1 MIIINFMYKKEV
13 QMVKIIRLTCG
24 IFVFTLAV
32 SLVLSAT
39 WFAQEKKVDTQK
51 LYEEIAGYY
60 EFEAPEQTLYITFW
74 VEDGVL
80 KAKQEDDPD
89 DEIVTL
95 EPIEGKELAFEVT
108 TQGGQVI
115 ELKFSRDE
123 EGKITKCVVIA
134 MGIKIEGVK
143 IKK

>member
-1 MIIINFMYKKEV
+1 MAN
-13 QMVKIIRLTCG
+13 IIRKSACN
-24 IFVFTLAV
+24 IFVFIMAA
-32 SLVLSAT
+32 SLVFSPT
-39 WFAQEKKVDTQK
+39 CFAQEKKVDIQK

-89 DEIVTL
+89 DEIVIL

-115 ELKFSRDE
+115 ELQFSSDE
-123 EGKITKCVVIA
+123 EGKITKCTVIA
-134 MGIKIEGVK
+134 MGIEIEGVK